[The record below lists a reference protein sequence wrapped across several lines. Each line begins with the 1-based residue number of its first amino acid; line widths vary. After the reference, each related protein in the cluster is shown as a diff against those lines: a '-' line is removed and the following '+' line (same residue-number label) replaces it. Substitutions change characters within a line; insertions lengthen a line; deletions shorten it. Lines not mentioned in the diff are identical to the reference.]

1 MRTFA
6 WTVVLAALLI
16 PAVAWADG
24 PAGGKGT
31 EASPPGGPPD
41 QAKAMADLQ
50 RQQMEME
57 LEARRGEIQFQGER
71 RKLEIEKQQAEIEM
85 IRHRMAGMHR
95 SGQMGGLVALV
106 MLGCLV
112 SHILLTV
119 WVCKDMNEKKIARAL
134 WVPIILLIGPAGAI
148 LYALV
153 RLADLRDL
161 SAAPAG
167 KAR

>member
-6 WTVVLAALLI
+6 WTVVLAAMLI
-16 PAVAWADG
+16 PAVAWAEG
-24 PAGGKGT
+24 PAAGKGT
-31 EASPPGGPPD
+31 EAGPAGGGGPDP
-41 QAKAMADLQ
+41 AKAMVDLQ

-57 LEARRGEIQFQGER
+57 IGVRRDEIQFQGER
-71 RKLEIEKQQAEIEM
+71 RKLEIEKQRAEIEM
-85 IRHRMAGMHR
+85 IRHRGHRGPELGGM
-95 SGQMGGLVALV
+95 LALL

-134 WVPIILLIGPAGAI
+134 WVPIVLFTGPAGAI

-153 RLADLRDL
+153 RLADLRDQ
-161 SAAPAG
+161 SAAPAA
-167 KAR
+167 KAK